1 LKYKVSVITPC
12 HNSAKF
18 ISKTIESVRNQT
30 LQDWEMIIIDDHSS
44 DNSVEIIKLYSKKD
58 SRIKLVRLGENSGAA
73 VARNTAISRAQG
85 RYIAFL
91 DADDLWLPSKLERQ
105 IDFMRNN
112 NLAFTYSS
120 YYLVDKDGKMIGSFT
135 TKENITYTSMLKT
148 CSVGCSTAIY
158 DFDKLGK
165 IYMPL
170 ISKRQ
175 DYGLWLEILRRI
187 GSTKG
192 INEPLASYRILSD
205 SLSSNK
211 FKAAYYQWKIY
222 RKVKK
227 LNFLISTY
235 YFLHYFK
242 NGIFKYKTNKSET

>member
-1 LKYKVSVITPC
+1 MKKTVSIITPIY
-12 HNSAKF
+12 NSEAF
-18 ISKTIESVRNQT
+18 IGDTIESVLLQT
-30 LQDWEMIIIDDHSS
+30 FQDWEMIIVDDCSS
-44 DNSVEIIKLYSKKD
+44 DNSVEIIKFYSKKD
-58 SRIKLVRLGENSGAA
+58 SRIKLVKLEKNSGAA

-105 IDFMRNN
+105 IDFMCNN

-120 YYLVDKDGKMIGSFT
+120 YYLVDKNEKTIGLFT
-135 TKENITYTSMLKT
+135 TKENITYASMLKT
-148 CSVGCSTAIY
+148 CSVGCLTAIY
-158 DFDKLGK
+158 DIEKLGK

-175 DYGLWLEILRRI
+175 DYGLWLKILRRI
-187 GSTKG
+187 SSTKG

-211 FKAAYYQWKIY
+211 FKAAHYQWKIY
-222 RKVKK
+222 REVEK
-227 LNFLISTY
+227 LNFFISIY
-235 YFLHYFK
+235 CFLHYVK
-242 NGIFKYKTNKSET
+242 NGVFKYKTNKSET